1 MRVLHILNELRPS
14 GAEAMLH
21 AAASYWHERGIEGDI
36 LSTGTTVGKYASVLE
51 KSGYRI
57 YHIPFS
63 SSCAFLLNI
72 YSFLKRQ
79 HYDIIHI
86 HSERANFWYALTAYI
101 SGSRKIIRTIHNV
114 FPFENMLWVKKGIQR
129 LIMRKIL
136 GVKMVSIS
144 SSVKVTE
151 RKNFCNH
158 STLIPNW
165 FDSTKYKLR
174 SREER
179 KAARKILNL
188 PDDLMIMTSIGGC
201 WPYKNHPSIIKALA
215 KLSEN
220 SSVLYLHVGQEAD
233 GHPERKLAE
242 TIGVS
247 RRVHFL
253 GIVSDI
259 LPILY
264 ASDVYIMPSLYE
276 GFGVAAVEAMG
287 VGLPAILSDVPGL
300 RDFRE
305 VCKDIYWIEPTSESM
320 AKALEHFLGLSAADL
335 YGAGLR
341 LSTSVHRH
349 FAVEN
354 GAGTYAQLYRG
365 EELST

>member
-1 MRVLHILNELRPS
+1 MRVLHILNELKPS

-21 AAASYWHERGIEGDI
+21 AAASYWHGQDIEGDI
-36 LSTGTTVGKYASVLE
+36 LSTGNTVGTYASVLE

-63 SSCAFLLNI
+63 SSYTFLLNI
-72 YSFLKRQ
+72 YSFLKKQ

-86 HSERANFWYALTAYI
+86 HPERANFWYALIAYI
-101 SGSRKIIRTIHNV
+101 SGNRKLIRTMHNV
-114 FPFENMLWVKKGIQR
+114 FPFKNMLRIERSIQR
-129 LIMRKIL
+129 LIMRKAFD
-136 GVKMVSIS
+136 VKMVSIS
-144 SSVKVTE
+144 SSVKLTE
-151 RKNFCNH
+151 WGNFCNY
-158 STLIPNW
+158 SILIPNW
-165 FDSTKYKLR
+165 FDSTKYKPP

-179 KAARKILNL
+179 NVVRKTFDL
-188 PDDLMIMTSIGGC
+188 PDDSMVITSIGGC
-201 WPYKNHPSIIKALA
+201 WPYKNHSSIIKALA

-220 SSVLYLHVGQEAD
+220 SSVVYLHVGQEAE
-233 GHPERKLAE
+233 GYPERKLAE

-247 RRVHFL
+247 KRVHFL
-253 GIVSDI
+253 GIVPDV

-287 VGLPAILSDVPGL
+287 AGLPAILSDVPGL

-335 YGAGLR
+335 HGAGLR

-354 GAGTYAQLYRG
+354 GARTYAQLYRG
-365 EELST
+365 GELGT

>member
-21 AAASYWHERGIEGDI
+21 AAASYWHEQGIEGDI
-36 LSTGTTVGKYASVLE
+36 LSTGNTVGTYASVLE
-51 KSGYRI
+51 KSNYHI
-57 YHIPFS
+57 YHIPYS
-63 SSCAFLLNI
+63 SSFAFLMDI

-79 HYDIIHI
+79 RYDIIHI
-86 HSERANFWYALTAYI
+86 HSERVNFWYALIAYI
-101 SGSRKIIRTIHNV
+101 SGSRKLIRTIHSM
-114 FPFENMLWVKKGIQR
+114 FPFKSMVRIKRSIQR
-129 LIMRKIL
+129 LVMRKVL
-136 GVKMVSIS
+136 DVKMVSIS
-144 SSVKVTE
+144 SSVKLNE
-151 RKNFCNH
+151 WKNFCNH
-158 STLIPNW
+158 SILIHNW
-165 FDSTKYKLR
+165 FDSTKYKLP

-179 KAARKILNL
+179 NVARKTLSL
-188 PDDLMIMTSIGGC
+188 SDDLMIVTSIGNCGPC
-201 WPYKNHPSIIKALA
+201 KNHPSIIKALA

-220 SSVLYLHVGQEAD
+220 SSVVYLHVGQEAD
-233 GHPERKLAE
+233 GYPERKLAE

-247 RRVHFL
+247 RRVRFI
-253 GIVSDI
+253 GIVLDI

-287 VGLPAILSDVPGL
+287 AGLPAILSDVPGL

-320 AKALEHFLGLSAADL
+320 AKAIEHFLGLSAADL
-335 YGAGLR
+335 HGAGLR

-354 GAGTYAQLYRG
+354 GARAYAQLYRG
-365 EELST
+365 ELST